1 MEKTLILLLAIVSIS
16 LNAQNT
22 MNDSVPYATIP
33 KAPKIVTPGT
43 VVSRMIDGLGF
54 RYYWATEGLTTN
66 ELDHQPDNGGR
77 TIAETIDHVYNLS
90 LTILR
95 SAQKRPRDFSEKQPL
110 MNNDEKR
117 KKTLEYLAEAS
128 VLFKTTEDLIEHKVI
143 FVRSKGTS
151 EFPIWNQI
159 NGPIEDAVWHAGQ
172 IATLRRLAGNPMNPK
187 VNVFLGKL
195 ND

>member
-1 MEKTLILLLAIVSIS
+1 
-16 LNAQNT
+16 
-22 MNDSVPYATIP
+22 MNDSLPYATIP
-33 KAPKIVTPGT
+33 KAPEIVTPGT

-54 RYYWATEGLTTN
+54 RYYWATAGLTTN
-66 ELDHQPDNGGR
+66 ELDYRPENEGR
-77 TIAETIDHVYNLS
+77 TIAETMDHVYSLS

-95 SAQKRPRDFSEKQPL
+95 SAQKQPRDFSVKQPQ
-110 MNNDEKR
+110 MDNAEKR
-117 KKTLEYLAEAS
+117 NRTLEYLSEAS
-128 VLFKTTEDLIEHKVI
+128 TLFKTTEDLDEHKVI

-172 IATLRRLAGNPMNPK
+172 IATLRRIAGNPMNPK

>member
-1 MEKTLILLLAIVSIS
+1 
-16 LNAQNT
+16 
-22 MNDSVPYATIP
+22 MNDSLPYATIP
-33 KAPKIVTPGT
+33 KAPEMVTPGT
-43 VVSRMIDGLGF
+43 VISRMIDGLGF
-54 RYYWATEGLTTN
+54 RYYWATEGLTSN
-66 ELDHQPDNGGR
+66 ELEYQPDNEGR
-77 TIAETIDHVYNLS
+77 TIAETMDHVYNLS

-95 SAQKRPRDFSEKQPL
+95 SAQKRPRDFSKKQSP
-110 MNNDEKR
+110 MDNDKKR
-117 KKTLEYLAEAS
+117 KTTLENLAEAS
-128 VLFKTTEDLIEHKVI
+128 SLFKTTEDLAEHKII
-143 FVRSKGTS
+143 FVRSRGTS

>member
-1 MEKTLILLLAIVSIS
+1 MKKTLTLLLAFISIT

-22 MNDSVPYATIP
+22 MNDSLPYATIP
-33 KAPKIVTPGT
+33 DAPETFTAGT

-54 RYYWATEGLTTN
+54 RYYWATEGLTPN
-66 ELDHQPDNGGR
+66 ELEYQPGNDAR
-77 TIAETIDHVYNLS
+77 TIAQTMDHVYNLS
-90 LTILR
+90 LTVLR
-95 SAQKRPRDFSEKQPL
+95 SAQKRPRDFSEKQPS
-110 MNNDEKR
+110 MNTDEKR
-117 KKTLEYLAEAS
+117 KKTLENLAEAS
-128 VLFKTTEDLIEHKVI
+128 VLFKTTKDLVEHKVI
-143 FVRSKGTS
+143 FVRPKGTS

-172 IATLRRLAGNPMNPK
+172 IVTLRRIAGNPINPK

>member
-1 MEKTLILLLAIVSIS
+1 MKKTLILLFAFICIT

-22 MNDSVPYATIP
+22 MNDSLPYVTIP
-33 KAPKIVTPGT
+33 KAPEMVTPGT

-54 RYYWATEGLTTN
+54 RYHWATEGLTSN
-66 ELDHQPDNGGR
+66 ELEYQPDNEGR
-77 TIAETIDHVYNLS
+77 TIAETMDHVYNLS

-95 SAQKRPRDFSEKQPL
+95 SAQKRPRDLSKKQPA
-110 MNNDEKR
+110 MDNDKKR

-128 VLFKTTEDLIEHKVI
+128 ALFKTTEDLTQHKVI

-151 EFPIWNQI
+151 EYPIWNQI